1 MGGRPTLPPFTH
13 VMTSRKGECAMTKI
27 QAVLIRVG
35 MLALVGLA
43 AAIARAQDAASLVP
57 SDIRARGTLK
67 VGSQQTFPPVE
78 FREPGKQDVT
88 GASADLLAEIA
99 KRLNL
104 RLEFVQAEYAAL
116 IPGIEANRFDV
127 ASGGI
132 SDTEEREEKLDFV
145 NYMRS
150 GGSIL
155 VRSDDPAR
163 YETIAD
169 FCGRSVATLLGSRVI
184 MTAVEKASEAC
195 VAKGAQPIRA
205 EQLPSAPDARMQLD
219 LKRVDGYLGDF
230 PALVYM
236 RTQLPGRYNI
246 VGGSYILTPYITS
259 WGFAKNRAGLRDAVR
274 KATQDMVADGA
285 YKAIM
290 TKWGLDGGGLAEI
303 TINLPASKRNLN

>member
-1 MGGRPTLPPFTH
+1 MQKLQAFVVG
-13 VMTSRKGECAMTKI
+13 VAM
-27 QAVLIRVG
+27 
-35 MLALVGLA
+35 A
-43 AAIARAQDAASLVP
+43 AAVGVSAVAVRAQDAALLVP
-57 SDIRARGTLK
+57 ADVRSRGTLK

-78 FREPGKQDVT
+78 FREPGKQEVT

-99 KRLNL
+99 RRLGL
-104 RLEFVQAEYAAL
+104 KLEYVQAEYAAL

-155 VRSDDPAR
+155 VRADDQTKYR
-163 YETIAD
+163 TIED
-169 FCGRSVATLLGSRVI
+169 FCGKSVATLLGSRVI
-184 MTAVEKASEAC
+184 MSAVEKASEAC
-195 VAKGAQPIRA
+195 IAKGAPAIRA

-236 RTQLPGRYNI
+236 QAQFPGRYNI
-246 VGGSYILTPYITS
+246 AGESYILTPYITS
-259 WGFAKNRAGLRDAVR
+259 WGFAKSRTGLRDAVR
-274 KATQDMVADGA
+274 KAAQDMLADGT
-285 YKAIM
+285 YTKILS
-290 TKWGLDGGGLAEI
+290 KWGLEGGALPEI
-303 TINLPASKRNLN
+303 TINRPASKRSS